1 MRSVAAGEGESS
13 AEIPEDHLVL
23 DVLGKGGVDFLL
35 QFLSGIGGAGLWGVF
50 SEESLGSRSLGCGLS
65 GESLVS
71 DRSGVDTGKVDLGAG
86 AEGIDLVH
94 SSDWDTI
101 DLVRSGNGEKAGLE
115 LLEADNSPSSESTCE
130 EDEDSAW
137 FDTSSLWGFWS
148 VSSWSFSLVICW
160 VPLVFLDHLGSI
172 S

>member
-13 AEIPEDHLVL
+13 AEILEDHLVL

-71 DRSGVDTGKVDLGAG
+71 D
-86 AEGIDLVH
+86 
-94 SSDWDTI
+94 
-101 DLVRSGNGEKAGLE
+101 
-115 LLEADNSPSSESTCE
+115 
-130 EDEDSAW
+130 
-137 FDTSSLWGFWS
+137 
-148 VSSWSFSLVICW
+148 
-160 VPLVFLDHLGSI
+160 
-172 S
+172 